1 MKWLI
6 LFSWLCMIA
15 EIAGGQIPTIRLLS
29 QDQKQVA
36 LRDVAQGKPVL
47 VVLLG
52 TTCPICQKYAGL
64 FAALPE
70 QYPQIQFVG
79 VFTKWELFEEI
90 AQFKTEYGINFPL
103 LVDKKHKLIKKLGAT
118 TTPEVFLMDGQW
130 RVLYRGAINNW
141 FYALGKARPVVTE
154 NYLRDA
160 LDAFLA
166 GKDIAI
172 KQTKPIGCVV
182 ED

>member
-6 LFSWLCMIA
+6 FISWICTIS
-15 EIAGGQIPTIRLLS
+15 EIAVGQTETIKLLS
-29 QDQKQVA
+29 QDQEQLS
-36 LRDVAQGKPVL
+36 LRDLAQGKPVL

-64 FAALPE
+64 LAMLSE
-70 QYPQIQFVG
+70 QYPQVQFVG
-79 VFTKWELFEEI
+79 IFTKWERFEEI
-90 AQFKTEYGINFPL
+90 EQFKTEYGINFPL

-141 FYALGKARPVVTE
+141 FFALGKARPVVTE
-154 NYLRDA
+154 NYLTDA
-160 LDAFLA
+160 LAAFLA

-182 ED
+182 EN